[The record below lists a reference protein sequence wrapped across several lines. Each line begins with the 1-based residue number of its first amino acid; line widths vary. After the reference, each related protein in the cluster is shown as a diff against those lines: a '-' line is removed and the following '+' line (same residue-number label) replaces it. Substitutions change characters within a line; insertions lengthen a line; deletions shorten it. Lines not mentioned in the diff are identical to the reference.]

1 MLVTTELKHLNSTNS
16 SNEKLEIL
24 KSVSDE
30 TKRFFEVCYNPRITF
45 GIKKIPQ
52 YSKQSDDISLAE
64 AIDFVLE
71 NFNTRKLTG
80 NAAIEALQH
89 LLSNTEEPETLEKL
103 IQRNAECGVNVS
115 MLNKAF
121 GKGFI
126 KEIPCMLAQPMNL
139 KTLSKIKFPAIS
151 QLKCDGMRCII
162 IKDEKSLNAFSRN
175 GSPLEITHILDI
187 INNMEIPGF
196 PTEFIIDAEIIG
208 IEDGEVMSR
217 QVSNGLCN
225 KLIRN
230 TIKDSELKKLGI
242 QVWDFI
248 EGETDKTVYAERLEK
263 ANLFVRNANTEYIQ
277 AVESRVVNSIEEAQ
291 AHFNEKVSQG
301 LEGIILKNADNIWEN
316 KRSNDLVKFKEE
328 LTIDLKVVDVIP
340 GTGEFEGGLGA
351 LVCETECGKLKV
363 NIGTGFSLEERG
375 LKNDLSDGKKRV
387 VVIEDFESVKS
398 RYLGEIVEVMYNAI
412 IEDKNSNTKS
422 LFLPR
427 LLKVRK
433 DKSVANKLSEV

>member
-1 MLVTTELKHLNSTNS
+1 MLVTNELKKLNSTNS

-24 KSVSDE
+24 KSISNE

-52 YSKQSDDISLAE
+52 YSKQSNDVSLSE

-80 NAAIEALQH
+80 NAAIEALHH

-126 KEIPCMLAQPMNL
+126 KEIPCMLAQPMNQ
-139 KTLSKIKFPAIS
+139 KTLAKIKFPAIS

-162 IKDEKSLNAFSRN
+162 IKDAKSLNAFSRN

-187 INNMEIPGF
+187 IKDIETPGF

-208 IEDGEVMSR
+208 IEDGKVMSR

-230 TIKDSELKKLGI
+230 TIKDNELKKLGI

-248 EGETDKTVYAERLEK
+248 EGETDKTPYSERFEK
-263 ANLFVRNANTEYIQ
+263 ARLFVRNANTEYIQ
-277 AVESRVVNSIEEAQ
+277 AVESKMVYSIEEAQ

-301 LEGIILKNADNIWEN
+301 LEGIILKNIDNIWEN

-351 LVCETECGKLKV
+351 LVCETDCGKLKV

-375 LKNDLSDGKKRV
+375 LKNDLSDGMKKV

-427 LLKVRK
+427 FLKVRK

>member
-1 MLVTTELKHLNSTNS
+1 MIVTNELEKLNSTNS
-16 SNEKLEIL
+16 TNEKLEIL
-24 KSVSDE
+24 KNVSDD
-30 TKRFFEVCYNPRITF
+30 TKMFFEVCYNSRIVF

-52 YSKQSDDISLAE
+52 YENISNDVSLKQ
-64 AIDFVLE
+64 AIDFLLE
-71 NFNTRKLTG
+71 KIATRKITG
-80 NAAIEALQH
+80 NKAIDALKD
-89 LLSNTEEPETLEKL
+89 LLSNCEEPKTLEKL
-103 IQRNAECGVNVS
+103 IKRNAECGVNVS

-126 KEIPCMLAQPMNL
+126 KEIPCMLAQPMNQ
-139 KTLSKIKFPAIS
+139 KTLAKIKFPAIS

-162 IKDEKSLNAFSRN
+162 IKDDNGINAFSRN
-175 GSPLEITHILDI
+175 GSPLEITPILDI
-187 INNMEIPGF
+187 IK
-196 PTEFIIDAEIIG
+196 EFNHPELSESFIVDAEIIG
-208 IEDGEVMSR
+208 IENGQVMSR
-217 QVSNGLCN
+217 QISNGLCN

-230 TIKDSELKKLGI
+230 TISSDELAKLGI

-248 EGETDKTVYAERLEK
+248 QSEEDKTPYYLRLER
-263 ANLFVRNANTEYIQ
+263 ANLFVRYLNTNSIQ
-277 AVESRVVNSIEEAQ
+277 SVESRVVNNIEEAQ
-291 AHFNEKVSQG
+291 THFNEKLEQG

-328 LTIDLKVVDVIP
+328 LTIDLKVIDVIP

-363 NIGTGFSLEERG
+363 NIGTGFSLEDRG
-375 LKNDLSDGKKRV
+375 LQNDLSSGKKKV
-387 VVIEDFESVKS
+387 IVIEDFEKVKS

-412 IEDKNSNTKS
+412 IEEKNSSTKS

>member
-1 MLVTTELKHLNSTNS
+1 MLVTTELKQLNSTNS
-16 SNEKLEIL
+16 SNEKLDIL

-64 AIDFVLE
+64 AIDFVLD
-71 NFNTRKLTG
+71 NFATRKLTG
-80 NAAIEALQH
+80 NAAIDALQH
-89 LLSNTEEPETLEKL
+89 LLSNTEEPEALEKL
-103 IQRNAECGVNVS
+103 IQRNAECGINVS

-162 IKDEKSLNAFSRN
+162 IKDSKSLNAFSRN

-187 INNMEIPGF
+187 IRDMEIPGF

-208 IEDGEVMSR
+208 IEDGELMSR

-248 EGETDKTVYAERLEK
+248 EGETDKTPYAERLEK
-263 ANLFVRNANTEYIQ
+263 SLLFVRNANTPYIQ
-277 AVESRVVNSIEEAQ
+277 AVESRMVFSIEEAQ

-375 LKNDLSDGKKRV
+375 LKNDLSDGKKKV

>member
-1 MLVTTELKHLNSTNS
+1 MIVTNELEKLNSTNS
-16 SNEKLEIL
+16 TNEKLEIL
-24 KSVSDE
+24 KNVSDD
-30 TKRFFEVCYNPRITF
+30 TKRFFEVCYNSRIVF

-52 YSKQSDDISLAE
+52 YENISNDISLKQAIE
-64 AIDFVLE
+64 FLLEKIASRKITGNKAID
-71 NFNTRKLTG
+71 
-80 NAAIEALQH
+80 ALKD
-89 LLSNTEEPETLEKL
+89 LLSNCEESKTLEKL
-103 IQRNAECGVNVS
+103 IKRNAECGVNVS

-126 KEIPCMLAQPMNL
+126 KEIPCMLAQPMNQ
-139 KTLSKIKFPAIS
+139 KTLAKIKFPAIS

-162 IKDEKSLNAFSRN
+162 IKDVNGINAFSRN
-175 GSPLEITHILDI
+175 GSPLEITPILDI
-187 INNMEIPGF
+187 IKNFNHPELSKS
-196 PTEFIIDAEIIG
+196 FIVDAEIIG
-208 IEDGEVMSR
+208 IENGQVMSR
-217 QVSNGLCN
+217 QISNGLCN

-230 TIKDSELKKLGI
+230 TISSDELAKLGI

-248 EGETDKTVYAERLEK
+248 QSEEDKTPYYLRLER
-263 ANLFVRNANTEYIQ
+263 ANLFVRYLNTNSIQ
-277 AVESRVVNSIEEAQ
+277 SVESRVVNNIEEVQ
-291 AHFNEKVSQG
+291 AHFNEKIEQG
-301 LEGIILKNADNIWEN
+301 LEGIILKNCDNIWEN

-328 LTIDLKVVDVIP
+328 LTIDLRVIDVIP

-363 NIGTGFSLEERG
+363 NIGTGLSLEDRG
-375 LKNDLSDGKKRV
+375 IQNDLSGGKKKV
-387 VVIEDFESVKS
+387 VVIEDFEKVKS

-412 IEDKNSNTKS
+412 IEDKNSSTKS

>member
-1 MLVTTELKHLNSTNS
+1 MIVTNELEKLNSTNS
-16 SNEKLEIL
+16 TNEKLEIL
-24 KSVSDE
+24 KNVSDD
-30 TKRFFEVCYNPRITF
+30 TKMFFEVCYNSRIVF

-52 YSKQSDDISLAE
+52 YENISNDVSLKQ
-64 AIDFVLE
+64 AIDFLLE
-71 NFNTRKLTG
+71 KIATRKITG
-80 NAAIEALQH
+80 NKAIDALKD
-89 LLSNTEEPETLEKL
+89 LLSNCKEPETLEKL
-103 IQRNAECGVNVS
+103 IKRNAECGVNVS

-126 KEIPCMLAQPMNL
+126 KEIPCMLAQPMNQ
-139 KTLSKIKFPAIS
+139 KTLAKIKFPAIS

-162 IKDEKSLNAFSRN
+162 IKDTNGINAFSRN
-175 GSPLEITHILDI
+175 GSPLEITPILDI
-187 INNMEIPGF
+187 IK
-196 PTEFIIDAEIIG
+196 EFNHPELSESFIVDAEIIG
-208 IEDGEVMSR
+208 IENGQVMSR
-217 QVSNGLCN
+217 QISNGLCN

-230 TIKDSELKKLGI
+230 TISSDELAKLGI

-248 EGETDKTVYAERLEK
+248 QSEEDKTPYYLRLER
-263 ANLFVRNANTEYIQ
+263 ANLFVRYLNTNSIQ
-277 AVESRVVNSIEEAQ
+277 SVESRVVNNIEEAQ
-291 AHFNEKVSQG
+291 THFNEKLEQG

-363 NIGTGFSLEERG
+363 NIGTGFSLEDRG
-375 LKNDLSDGKKRV
+375 LQNDLSGGKKKV
-387 VVIEDFESVKS
+387 IVIEDFEKVKS
-398 RYLGEIVEVMYNAI
+398 RYLGEIVEVMYNTI
-412 IEDKNSNTKS
+412 IEDKNSSTKS

>member
-1 MLVTTELKHLNSTNS
+1 MIVTNELEKLNSTNS
-16 SNEKLEIL
+16 TNEKLEIL
-24 KSVSDE
+24 KNVSDD
-30 TKRFFEVCYNPRITF
+30 TKMFFEVCYNSRIVF

-52 YSKQSDDISLAE
+52 YENISNNVSLKQ
-64 AIDFVLE
+64 AIDFLLE
-71 NFNTRKLTG
+71 KIATRKIAG
-80 NAAIEALQH
+80 NKAIDALKD
-89 LLSNTEEPETLEKL
+89 LLSNCEEPKTLEKL
-103 IQRNAECGVNVS
+103 IKRNAECGVNVS

-126 KEIPCMLAQPMNL
+126 KEIPCMLAQPMNQ
-139 KTLSKIKFPAIS
+139 KTLAKIKFPAIS

-162 IKDEKSLNAFSRN
+162 IKDDNGINAFSRN
-175 GSPLEITHILDI
+175 GSPLEITPILDI
-187 INNMEIPGF
+187 IKSFNHPELS
-196 PTEFIIDAEIIG
+196 ESFIVDAEIIG
-208 IEDGEVMSR
+208 IENGQVMSR
-217 QVSNGLCN
+217 QISNGLCN

-230 TIKDSELKKLGI
+230 TISSDELAKLGI

-248 EGETDKTVYAERLEK
+248 QSEEDKTPYYLRLER
-263 ANLFVRNANTEYIQ
+263 ANLFVRYLNTNSIQ
-277 AVESRVVNSIEEAQ
+277 SVESRVVNNIEEAQ
-291 AHFNEKVSQG
+291 THFNEKLEQG
-301 LEGIILKNADNIWEN
+301 LEGIILKNCDNIWEN

-363 NIGTGFSLEERG
+363 NIGTGFSLEDRG
-375 LKNDLSDGKKRV
+375 LQNDLSGGKKKV
-387 VVIEDFESVKS
+387 IVIEDFEKVKS

-412 IEDKNSNTKS
+412 IEDKNSSTKS

>member
-1 MLVTTELKHLNSTNS
+1 MLVTNELKKLNSTNS

-24 KSVSDE
+24 KSISDE

-52 YSKQSDDISLAE
+52 YSKQSNDISLSE
-64 AIDFVLE
+64 AIDFVLK

-89 LLSNTEEPETLEKL
+89 LLSHTEEPETLEKL
-103 IQRNAECGVNVS
+103 IQRNAECGINIS

-121 GKGFI
+121 GKRFI
-126 KEIPCMLAQPMNL
+126 KEIPCMLAQPMNQ
-139 KTLSKIKFPAIS
+139 KTLAKIKFPAIS

-162 IKDEKSLNAFSRN
+162 IKENNTINAFSRN
-175 GSPLEITHILDI
+175 GSPLEIIHILDKI
-187 INNMEIPGF
+187 KDYNKDS
-196 PTEFIIDAEIIG
+196 FIVDCEIIG
-208 IEDGEVMSR
+208 LENNEVMSR

-230 TIKDSELKKLGI
+230 TISQEELLKLGI

-248 EGETDKTVYAERLEK
+248 EGEDDKTPYNKRLEK
-263 ANLFVRNANTEYIQ
+263 AKEFVKDLNDNSIQ
-277 AVESRVVNSIEEAQ
+277 LVESKVVNSLEEAQ
-291 AHFNEKVSQG
+291 SHFNEKLEQG
-301 LEGIILKNADNIWEN
+301 LEGIILKNVDNIWEN

-363 NIGTGFSLEERG
+363 NIGTGFSLEDRG
-375 LKNDLSDGKKRV
+375 LKNDLSDGKKKV
-387 VVIEDFESVKS
+387 VVIEDFEKVKS

-412 IEDKNSNTKS
+412 IEDKNSSTKS